1 MTFRRYATPAG
12 FKAALE
18 QRLRSRAAGDGLELQ
33 RLRQLVVFER
43 FVARV
48 FVEFSDAAVLKG
60 GLALELRLERA
71 RTTKDIVLRLM
82 GPPDDVLDR
91 LQAAGRVGLGD
102 PFAFIVLP
110 DPRHPTIEGE
120 GLVYEGLRFRAEGR
134 LADKVYGRPFGVD
147 VAFAEPLGA
156 APDVVVGE
164 SWLSFAG
171 VEPSRVRIY
180 PLETH
185 IAEKLHAFTLPRKRT
200 NSRVK
205 DLPDIALLGTARPI
219 DAAVLRAAIDRTW
232 THRGTHALPLAL
244 PDPPVAWERPYQ
256 EMARANRLPWATLAE
271 VIAVARGFV
280 DPVLTN
286 QPGRWDPASWRWE
299 GR

>member
-1 MTFRRYATPAG
+1 MVRRYATPAG

-48 FVEFSDAAVLKG
+48 FAEFSDAAVLKG

-71 RTTKDIVLRLM
+71 RTTKDIDLRLM
-82 GPPDDVLDR
+82 GPPDDVLAR

-120 GLVYEGLRFRAEGR
+120 GEGLVYEGLRFRAEGR

-147 VAFAEPLGA
+147 IAFAEPLGA
-156 APDVVVGE
+156 APDVVVGD
-164 SWLSFAG
+164 SWLAFAG
-171 VEPSRVRIY
+171 VEAPKVRIY

-185 IAEKLHAFTLPRKRT
+185 IAEKLHAYTLPRKRM

-205 DLPDIALLGTARPI
+205 DLPDIALLGTARSI
-219 DAAVLRAAIDRTW
+219 EAAVLRAAIARTC
-232 THRGTHALPLAL
+232 
-244 PDPPVAWERPYQ
+244 V
-256 EMARANRLPWATLAE
+256 
-271 VIAVARGFV
+271 
-280 DPVLTN
+280 
-286 QPGRWDPASWRWE
+286 
-299 GR
+299 